1 MKHVIRMFLL
11 LLTILLT
18 CSLCIACSGDRDPA
32 QTTAEGQTKAEA
44 PSEETADTAKNEET
58 TTSDSAENTTA
69 KKPER
74 KKKQRTLPLTATV
87 KTSRS
92 SAGKT
97 RKFRLT
103 A

>member
-44 PSEETADTAKNEET
+44 PSEETADTAKNE
-58 TTSDSAENTTA
+58 
-69 KKPER
+69 
-74 KKKQRTLPLTATV
+74 
-87 KTSRS
+87 
-92 SAGKT
+92 
-97 RKFRLT
+97 
-103 A
+103 

>member
-44 PSEETADTAKNEET
+44 PSEETADTAKNE
-58 TTSDSAENTTA
+58 AQRR

-74 KKKQRTLPLTATV
+74 KKKQRTLSLTATV

>member
-44 PSEETADTAKNEET
+44 PSEETADTAKT
-58 TTSDSAENTTA
+58 RKPQPRIPLKTQRR

-74 KKKQRTLPLTATV
+74 KKKQRTLSLTATV